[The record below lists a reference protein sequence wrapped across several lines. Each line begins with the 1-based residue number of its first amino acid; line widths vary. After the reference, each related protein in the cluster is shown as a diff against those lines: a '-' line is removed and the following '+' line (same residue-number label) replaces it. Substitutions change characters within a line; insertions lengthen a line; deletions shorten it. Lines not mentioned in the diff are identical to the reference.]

1 MKVLIHRPFHAVI
14 SYYSYQS
21 TMAVGVMVKTVFSTT
36 GKGYLRI
43 LSQPYCF
50 HTEENTYMRSNSVVQ
65 IRITGKMSRENSSVH
80 SQV

>member
-21 TMAVGVMVKTVFSTT
+21 TMAVGGMVKTVFSTT

-43 LSQPYCF
+43 LSQP
-50 HTEENTYMRSNSVVQ
+50 YMRSNSVVQ